1 MVQTKKE
8 AIKVQNL
15 TFGYDQNPLLKTL
28 SLSVEKGESLA
39 ILGPNG
45 VGKTTF
51 FKLLLGLYLPWS
63 GEITILGKAIVSAS
77 DRVFARENIA
87 YVPQE
92 RVTGKLPITVF
103 DAVLLGRYA
112 KGFKGLKKP
121 RQTDREAVKEALAAV
136 SLTEYA
142 TRDVS
147 KLSGG
152 QLQRMA
158 LARALVREAPIIL
171 LDEPVAHLDKGGK
184 EELPYLIQ
192 NIQREKTLTMITIT
206 HEDINMEFDRILR
219 LKDGQLKE
227 A

>member
-1 MVQTKKE
+1 MAKSQKE

-15 TFGYDQNPLLKTL
+15 TFGYEKSPLLKAL

-39 ILGPNG
+39 IIGPNG

-63 GEITILGKAIVSAS
+63 GEISILEKDIVSAS
-77 DRVFARENIA
+77 DRVFARENMA

-121 RQTDREAVKEALAAV
+121 KQTDREAVKKALAAV

-142 TRDVS
+142 KRDVS

-158 LARALVREAPIIL
+158 LARALVRQAPIIL
-171 LDEPVAHLDKGGK
+171 LDEPVAHLDKSGK
-184 EELPYLIQ
+184 VELPYLMQ
-192 NIQREKTLTMITIT
+192 KIQREKALTMITIT
-206 HEDINMEFDRILR
+206 HEDISMDFDRILR